1 MFSEERGILS
11 PVEGLLRRS
20 CPRKFKD
27 LAAVYAVA
35 NRQLP
40 LEFATKFATE
50 GPRTTLVRDI
60 APSPGHSLCESKAM
74 ATRRSSAA
82 PERSSQTATYAVVR
96 DANVR
101 DGNFNFGRIL
111 GTAMISLLTALIGTG
126 VVSMINL
133 YARVGAI
140 ADSVARTQ
148 TQLDRQVEHSVDREE
163 YLRRDREIQRALE
176 RMATKDELRDV
187 NDTLR
192 SIQESISPR
201 RR

>member
-1 MFSEERGILS
+1 MCVTSRF
-11 PVEGLLRRS
+11 
-20 CPRKFKD
+20 
-27 LAAVYAVA
+27 
-35 NRQLP
+35 
-40 LEFATKFATE
+40 
-50 GPRTTLVRDI
+50 
-60 APSPGHSLCESKAM
+60 H
-74 ATRRSSAA
+74 
-82 PERSSQTATYAVVR
+82 
-96 DANVR
+96 
-101 DGNFNFGRIL
+101 FGRTL
-111 GTAMISLLTALIGTG
+111 GTALISLLTALIGTG

-163 YLRRDREIQRALE
+163 YLRRDREIQHALE
-176 RMATKDELRDV
+176 LMATKDELRDV

>member
-1 MFSEERGILS
+1 M
-11 PVEGLLRRS
+11 
-20 CPRKFKD
+20 
-27 LAAVYAVA
+27 
-35 NRQLP
+35 Q
-40 LEFATKFATE
+40 KFAQKFAQ
-50 GPRTTLVRDI
+50 GRVQGILVRDI

-82 PERSSQTATYAVVR
+82 PERPHRTATYAVVHG
-96 DANVR
+96 ANVR
-101 DGNFNFGRIL
+101 DERFHFGRTL
-111 GTAMISLLTALIGTG
+111 GTALISLMTALIGTG

-133 YARVGAI
+133 YAHVGAI

-148 TQLDRQVEHSVDREE
+148 VQLDKQIEHSVDREE
-163 YLRRDREIQRALE
+163 YLRRDREIQHALE

-192 SIQESISPR
+192 SIQESISR